1 MEDTVSVIAATF
13 GGLMLFYA
21 LFSLLLKDRLYIS
34 EPLVALAGGILL
46 GPACLDWLNFQE
58 LTSTPDFTR
67 EFTRIIIAIQVMA
80 AGVSLPK
87 AYLRTELRSLLV
99 LLLPVMIW
107 MWLVSGLCVWWII
120 PNLGFLEA
128 LVIAS
133 CFTPTD
139 PVLASSIVQG
149 RFAETHVP
157 ENIRHI
163 LLAES
168 GANDGLGYP
177 FLFLAIYLVQMTIGP
192 ALQKWTLFV
201 LGYQIIFS
209 VIIGFV
215 VGYLARKGLQ
225 FAESR
230 RLVNKESFLL
240 FSISLALFLMGTV
253 AMIGSDDLLA
263 CFIAGNAFT
272 WDDWFRVETKNSSFM
287 EVIDLILNLSIF
299 GYIGATIPWGSFINS
314 AIGLSFGN
322 LLILAI
328 LVLSLRR
335 LPIIMACY
343 RWVPAINTWRE
354 ALFVGWFGP
363 MGVGALFYYAE
374 TMRHISPQGRTA
386 SAYLVIEPIIYFMV
400 LSSVVVHGGTVP
412 FFTLGSYARRSLL
425 PTFGTL
431 ADDTKNDDNPVNRT
445 SGYGSIATS

>member
-1 MEDTVSVIAATF
+1 MQDPVSVIAATF
-13 GGLMLFYA
+13 GGLMLVYA

-46 GPACLDWLNFQE
+46 GPACLGFLNFQE
-58 LTSTPDFTR
+58 LSNSSDFTR
-67 EFTRIIIAIQVMA
+67 EFTRVVIAIQVMS

-99 LLLPVMIW
+99 LLLPVMMW
-107 MWLVSGLCVWWII
+107 MWLISGLCVWYII
-120 PNLGFLEA
+120 PNLSFLEA
-128 LVIAS
+128 LIIAS

-177 FLFLAIYLVQMTIGP
+177 FLFLAIYLVQMSIGP
-192 ALQKWTLFV
+192 AMQKWTFFV
-201 LGYQIIFS
+201 LGYQILFS
-209 VIIGFV
+209 VVLGFV
-215 VGYLARKGLQ
+215 AGYLARKGLQ
-225 FAESR
+225 FAESKK
-230 RLVNKESFLL
+230 LVNKESFLL
-240 FSISLALFLMGTV
+240 FSVSLALFLMGTV

-287 EVIDLILNLSIF
+287 EILDLILNLSIF
-299 GYIGATIPWGSFINS
+299 GYIGATVPWGSFTNP
-314 AIGLSFGN
+314 ALGLSFAS
-322 LLILAI
+322 LFILAV
-328 LVLSLRR
+328 LVLALRR
-335 LPIIMACY
+335 LPIIMALY

-354 ALFVGWFGP
+354 AMFMGWFGP

-374 TMRHISPQGRTA
+374 TIRHISPQGPTA
-386 SAYLVIEPIIYFMV
+386 AAYLVIEPIIYFMV
-400 LSSVVVHGGTVP
+400 LSSVIVHGGTVP
-412 FFTLGSYARRSLL
+412 FFSLGSYATRTIM
-425 PTFGTL
+425 PTFGVIE
-431 ADDTKNDDNPVNRT
+431 DTKNDDITGTRVP
-445 SGYGSIATS
+445 SYGSITIV